1 MMSTIIV
8 LLFTVFISDV
18 TVASVKRKNTG
29 YLEGTE
35 LLDRDTCAVLKGWAI
50 LLVFIHHY
58 GQLSSDI
65 YNAHSFLG
73 YIGVTFFL
81 FITGYVSEKQ
91 FLRKGKE
98 YVGLSFIKKKVV
110 RLYIPYI
117 LITLIYAVLGRHGV
131 SDTISELVHIE
142 NNWFLTAVTI
152 LYLLFMVANLIV
164 PKSDGGVRPMHTYRA
179 IHSLCCYLCMP

>member
-35 LLDRDTCAVLKGWAI
+35 LLDRDTCAVLKGRAI

-164 PKSDGGVRPMHTYRA
+164 PKSDGGGTAYA
-179 IHSLCCYLCMP
+179 YLQGYS